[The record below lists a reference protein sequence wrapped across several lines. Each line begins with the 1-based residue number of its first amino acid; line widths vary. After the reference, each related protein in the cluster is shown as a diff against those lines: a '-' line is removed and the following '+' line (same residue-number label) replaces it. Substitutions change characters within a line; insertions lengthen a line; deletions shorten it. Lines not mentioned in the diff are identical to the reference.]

1 MTRGGVIKT
10 YLTNFNVYKHLLS
23 LEEQEEMI
31 IKDLEHIYIKNT
43 LLILK
48 KQDATKIINYTQV
61 KNILA
66 SKDNRYNYYFF
77 YFTLIFLSLIME
89 NKINE
94 AYIVNLSTYM
104 HLLSVNEIFEEIKK
118 VKAFI
123 NTLRVTGYHEKNKL
137 DSLKKAV
144 STINNLSKLYFSKSA
159 E

>member
-1 MTRGGVIKT
+1 
-10 YLTNFNVYKHLLS
+10 
-23 LEEQEEMI
+23 
-31 IKDLEHIYIKNT
+31 
-43 LLILK
+43 
-48 KQDATKIINYTQV
+48 
-61 KNILA
+61 
-66 SKDNRYNYYFF
+66 
-77 YFTLIFLSLIME
+77 ME
-89 NKINE
+89 NTTNE
-94 AYIVNLSTYM
+94 AYIANLSIYM